1 MLTERNSC
9 SVIRLS
15 PLPLGRGSYSIPFYG
30 DNNKMGENELK
41 KLLSSQGKLPRE
53 IQDEAEILFDLG
65 WDIPKIERMIYFKTR
80 RI

>member
-1 MLTERNSC
+1 
-9 SVIRLS
+9 
-15 PLPLGRGSYSIPFYG
+15 
-30 DNNKMGENELK
+30 MGENELK
-41 KLLSSQGKLPRE
+41 KLLSSQGRLPRT